1 MFHDVG
7 RHVQEVALVL
17 DRDQSP
23 LSPVVHAET
32 KRLNQRSQRLDGAL
46 DTHVAKHKQSWTDG
60 SLSERRVTGD
70 QERHAELALD
80 PIV

>member
-7 RHVQEVALVL
+7 RHVQEVA
-17 DRDQSP
+17 

-46 DTHVAKHKQSWTDG
+46 DTHAAKNKQSWTD
-60 SLSERRVTGD
+60 
-70 QERHAELALD
+70 ALD
-80 PIV
+80 PTV